1 LLCFSIPL
9 AYDLIDSPPAAVMLR
24 ISLGLAGVMFMFWA
38 IASVILYDESVQA
51 ESRATPLI
59 VLVEAAA
66 RFNLLVGDLY
76 LDSQLVLDMLPRLVV
91 LVLLLKLLFNKLFE
105 LLKTRLFLAIS
116 IREFKLFVKFIKSM
130 LIFVLLGRHLTA

>member
-1 LLCFSIPL
+1 
-9 AYDLIDSPPAAVMLR
+9 M
-24 ISLGLAGVMFMFWA
+24 
-38 IASVILYDESVQA
+38 QA
-51 ESRATPLI
+51 ESRATPFI

-76 LDSQLVLDMLPRLVV
+76 LDSQLVFDMLPRLVV

-130 LIFVLLGRHLTA
+130 LIFVLLDRSLKA